1 MFLFIPVKRKG
12 PSPAKVGN
20 VQSHAQSWGP
30 PASTLSPCRAS
41 HLLAPIPR
49 GPHLGI
55 SLAGTVLPDIK
66 LDPDLVHCGAQFCQ
80 SWRGAGRWELGG
92 EGRQEAALCCLTSP
106 TRRAWHPNRKLL
118 SPRTRP
124 LHASTQPK

>member
-1 MFLFIPVKRKG
+1 M
-12 PSPAKVGN
+12 
-20 VQSHAQSWGP
+20 
-30 PASTLSPCRAS
+30 ASTLSLCSAS
-41 HLLAPIPR
+41 YLLAPIPR

-80 SWRGAGRWELGG
+80 SWRWGAGGPGG
-92 EGRQEAALCCLTSP
+92 RAGEMEFGSDCRQEAALCCLTSP

-124 LHASTQPK
+124 LHASTPPQ